1 MGPETAHSSTNK
13 QADYAGPHS
22 CYTESDSS
30 FQLQLE
36 WKPWRYFLHAF
47 NSHRSFCPPQSLI
60 RINPKKSHIS
70 QKLIPPKPLFLPI
83 EKKPIKEM
91 ENNRRVMCPENE
103 ELANYLL
110 QKRQELAD
118 KPKGIKENTDM
129 TLSKAY
135 NNICNAQH
143 PIKTLKD
150 LNDIKGVGKWILVL
164 MRGYFDSGSGSSEP
178 EDITRNGKT
187 ANGNKRYLPQKNSV
201 AYALLITLYRE
212 TADGSEFMHKQ
223 DLIDAAEASGLS
235 RVPIAPEKGKG
246 KPSQFGSSPKEW
258 YSGWSCM
265 SMLIKKGFVV
275 KSSCPA
281 KYMLT
286 PEGKE
291 AARECLMK
299 SKMEDPLENLVNVER
314 LSQPNTQNS
323 SVPDVSHTDLG
334 RGETNAKKT
343 FRQKKSIDV
352 PPDSLERCTR
362 MGYSKEQVL
371 CAFAEISETSR
382 NKEISSLWPAVL
394 CRLRE
399 DQVYGQEARDGMQSS
414 RMKLSNDCGDM
425 PNFTLRA
432 CSSSRPSPDCLEAN
446 MNVLSIPPLSFGER
460 FEDVYEVILILDD
473 REQFTSQ
480 GARSKKML
488 EKICSEFKIKINVR
502 RLPIGD
508 GIWIARHKHLS
519 SEYVLDFIV
528 ERKNVD
534 DLRSSIRD
542 NRYRDQKLRLLRS
555 GLKKLIYLVEGDP
568 NSSEATE
575 SIKTACFTTE
585 ILEGFDVQRTSGLH
599 DTLRKYSYLT
609 RAITQYYK
617 LHLPEDQSRCNGVC
631 PPFNEFIQRCQDLDK
646 MTVSDVFSTQ
656 LMQVPQVTEEVAI
669 AVVDLYPTLVSLVH
683 AYSVLEG
690 DVCVQ
695 EEMLRKQSN
704 NVVSSVASKNIFRFV
719 WAD

>member
-1 MGPETAHSSTNK
+1 
-13 QADYAGPHS
+13 
-22 CYTESDSS
+22 
-30 FQLQLE
+30 
-36 WKPWRYFLHAF
+36 
-47 NSHRSFCPPQSLI
+47 
-60 RINPKKSHIS
+60 
-70 QKLIPPKPLFLPI
+70 
-83 EKKPIKEM
+83 M
-91 ENNRRVMCPENE
+91 ERNRRVLCPENE

-118 KPKGIKENTDM
+118 KPKGIKENTDL

-150 LNDIKGVGKWILVL
+150 LNDIKGVGKWIIVL

-178 EDITRNGKT
+178 EEITRKGKKT
-187 ANGNKRYLPQKNSV
+187 KGNRRYLPQKNSV

-212 TADGSEFMHKQ
+212 TADGNEFMHKQ

-235 RVPIAPEKGKG
+235 RAPIAPEKGKG
-246 KPSQFGSSPKEW
+246 KPSQFGSSPRDW

-265 SMLIKKGFVV
+265 SILIKKGLVV

-299 SKMEDPLENLVNVER
+299 SKMEDPLENLVDVER
-314 LSQPNTQNS
+314 LSQPDTQDAF
-323 SVPDVSHTDLG
+323 VQDLCHSDSDIEEINE
-334 RGETNAKKT
+334 RAAFKRKT
-343 FRQKKSIDV
+343 SIDI
-352 PPDSLERCTR
+352 PLDCLERCTR

-371 CAFAEISETSR
+371 SAFAEVSETSK

-399 DQVYGQEARDGMQSS
+399 DQVYGQEAHNGVQSSWMQSS
-414 RMKLSNDCGDM
+414 KNGGDM
-425 PNFTLRA
+425 PNLCTMRA
-432 CSSSRPSPDCLEAN
+432 CSSSRPSSDSLKAD
-446 MNVLSIPPLSFGER
+446 MNVLSVPPLSFGEK
-460 FEDVYEVILILDD
+460 FEDTYEVILILDD

-488 EKICSEFKIKINVR
+488 EKICSEFKIKIDVR

-528 ERKNVD
+528 ERKKVA

-542 NRYRDQKLRLLRS
+542 NRYKDQKLRLLRS
-555 GLKKLIYLVEGDP
+555 GLKKLIFLVEGDP
-568 NSSEATE
+568 NTSEAAE

-585 ILEGFDVQRTSGLH
+585 ILEGFDVQRTSGLL
-599 DTLRKYSYLT
+599 DTLRKYAYLT
-609 RAITQYYK
+609 RAIAQYYK
-617 LHLPEDQSRCNGVC
+617 LHLPEDHSKLSGVC
-631 PPFNEFIQRCQDLDK
+631 PPFNEFIKRCQELDK
-646 MTVSDVFSTQ
+646 MTVSDVFSIQ

-669 AVVDLYPTLVSLVH
+669 AVVDLYPTLVSLAN
-683 AYSVLEG
+683 AYSLLEG
-690 DVCVQ
+690 DVCAQ

-704 NVVSSVASKNIFRFV
+704 NKVSSVASKNIFRFI
-719 WAD
+719 WC

>member
-1 MGPETAHSSTNK
+1 
-13 QADYAGPHS
+13 
-22 CYTESDSS
+22 
-30 FQLQLE
+30 
-36 WKPWRYFLHAF
+36 
-47 NSHRSFCPPQSLI
+47 
-60 RINPKKSHIS
+60 
-70 QKLIPPKPLFLPI
+70 
-83 EKKPIKEM
+83 M
-91 ENNRRVMCPENE
+91 ERNRRVLCPENE

-118 KPKGIKENTDM
+118 KPKGIKENTDL

-150 LNDIKGVGKWILVL
+150 LNDIKGVGKWIIVL

-178 EDITRNGKT
+178 EEITRKGTCKKT
-187 ANGNKRYLPQKNSV
+187 KGNRRYLPQKNSV

-212 TADGSEFMHKQ
+212 TADGNEFMHKQ

-235 RVPIAPEKGKG
+235 RAPIAPEKGKG
-246 KPSQFGSSPKEW
+246 KPSQFGSSPRDW

-265 SMLIKKGFVV
+265 SILIKKGLVV

-299 SKMEDPLENLVNVER
+299 SKMEDPLENLVDVER
-314 LSQPNTQNS
+314 LSQPDTQDAF
-323 SVPDVSHTDLG
+323 VQDLCHSDSDIEEINE
-334 RGETNAKKT
+334 RAAFKRKT
-343 FRQKKSIDV
+343 SIDI
-352 PPDSLERCTR
+352 PLDCLERCTR

-371 CAFAEISETSR
+371 SAFAEVSETSK

-399 DQVYGQEARDGMQSS
+399 DQVYGQEAHNGVQSSWMQSS
-414 RMKLSNDCGDM
+414 KNGGDM
-425 PNFTLRA
+425 PNLCTMRA
-432 CSSSRPSPDCLEAN
+432 CSSSRPSSDSLKAD
-446 MNVLSIPPLSFGER
+446 MNVLSVPPLSFGEK
-460 FEDVYEVILILDD
+460 FEDTYEVILILDD

-488 EKICSEFKIKINVR
+488 EKICSEFKIKIDVR

-528 ERKNVD
+528 ERKKVA

-542 NRYRDQKLRLLRS
+542 NRYKDQKLRLLRS
-555 GLKKLIYLVEGDP
+555 GLKKLIFLVEGDP
-568 NSSEATE
+568 NTSEAAE

-585 ILEGFDVQRTSGLH
+585 ILEGFDVQRTSGLL
-599 DTLRKYSYLT
+599 DTLRKYAYLT
-609 RAITQYYK
+609 RAIAQYYK
-617 LHLPEDQSRCNGVC
+617 LHLPEDHSKLSGVC
-631 PPFNEFIQRCQDLDK
+631 PPFNEFIKRCQELDK
-646 MTVSDVFSTQ
+646 MTVSDVFSIQ

-669 AVVDLYPTLVSLVH
+669 AVVDLYPTLVSLAN
-683 AYSVLEG
+683 AYSLLEG
-690 DVCVQ
+690 DVCAQ

-704 NVVSSVASKNIFRFV
+704 NKVSSVASKNIFRFI
-719 WAD
+719 WC

>member
-1 MGPETAHSSTNK
+1 M
-13 QADYAGPHS
+13 
-22 CYTESDSS
+22 
-30 FQLQLE
+30 
-36 WKPWRYFLHAF
+36 
-47 NSHRSFCPPQSLI
+47 
-60 RINPKKSHIS
+60 
-70 QKLIPPKPLFLPI
+70 
-83 EKKPIKEM
+83 EK
-91 ENNRRVMCPENE
+91 NRRVLCPENE

-118 KPKGIKENTDM
+118 KPKGIKENTDV

-164 MRGYFDSGSGSSEP
+164 MRGYFDSGSGSSES
-178 EDITRNGKT
+178 EEITRKGKNT
-187 ANGNKRYLPQKNSV
+187 KGNRRYLPQKNSV

-212 TADGSEFMHKQ
+212 TADGNEFMHKQ

-235 RVPIAPEKGKG
+235 RAPIVPEKGKG
-246 KPSQFGSSPKEW
+246 KSSQFGSSSRDW

-265 SMLIKKGFVV
+265 SMLIKKGLVV

-299 SKMEDPLENLVNVER
+299 SKMEDPLENLVDVER
-314 LSQPNTQNS
+314 LSQPDTQDAF
-323 SVPDVSHTDLG
+323 VQDLCHSDSDIEEINE
-334 RGETNAKKT
+334 RAAFKRKT
-343 FRQKKSIDV
+343 SIDV
-352 PPDSLERCTR
+352 PLDCLERCTR
-362 MGYSKEQVL
+362 MGYLKEQVL
-371 CAFAEISETSR
+371 SAFAEVSETSK

-399 DQVYGQEARDGMQSS
+399 DQVYGQEAHNGVQSIWMQSS
-414 RMKLSNDCGDM
+414 KNGGDM
-425 PNFTLRA
+425 PNLCTMRA
-432 CSSSRPSPDCLEAN
+432 CSSSRPSSDGLTAD
-446 MNVLSIPPLSFGER
+446 MNVLSVPPLSFGEK
-460 FEDVYEVILILDD
+460 FEDTYEVILILDD

-488 EKICSEFKIKINVR
+488 EKICSEFKIKIDVR

-508 GIWIARHKHLS
+508 GIWIARHKHIS

-528 ERKNVD
+528 ERKKVA

-542 NRYRDQKLRLLRS
+542 NRYKDQKLRLLRS
-555 GLKKLIYLVEGDP
+555 GLKKLIFLVEGDP
-568 NSSEATE
+568 NTSEAAE

-599 DTLRKYSYLT
+599 DTLRKYAYLT
-609 RAITQYYK
+609 RAIAQYYK
-617 LHLPEDQSRCNGVC
+617 LHLPEDHSKLSGVC
-631 PPFNEFIQRCQDLDK
+631 PPFNEFIKRCQELDK
-646 MTVSDVFSTQ
+646 MTVSDVFSIQ

-669 AVVDLYPTLVSLVH
+669 AVVDLYPTLVSLAN
-683 AYSVLEG
+683 AYSLLEG
-690 DVCVQ
+690 DVFAQ

-704 NVVSSVASKNIFRFV
+704 NKVSSVASKNIFRFI
-719 WAD
+719 WG

>member
-1 MGPETAHSSTNK
+1 
-13 QADYAGPHS
+13 
-22 CYTESDSS
+22 
-30 FQLQLE
+30 
-36 WKPWRYFLHAF
+36 
-47 NSHRSFCPPQSLI
+47 
-60 RINPKKSHIS
+60 
-70 QKLIPPKPLFLPI
+70 
-83 EKKPIKEM
+83 M
-91 ENNRRVMCPENE
+91 ERNRRVLCPENE
-103 ELANYLL
+103 ELVNYLL

-118 KPKGIKENTDM
+118 KPKGIKENTDL

-150 LNDIKGVGKWILVL
+150 LNDIKGVGKWIIVL

-178 EDITRNGKT
+178 EEITRKGKK
-187 ANGNKRYLPQKNSV
+187 NKGNRRYLPQKNSV

-212 TADGSEFMHKQ
+212 TADGNEFMHKQ

-235 RVPIAPEKGKG
+235 RAPIAPEKGKG
-246 KPSQFGSSPKEW
+246 KPSQFGSSPRDW

-265 SMLIKKGFVV
+265 SILIKKGLVV

-299 SKMEDPLENLVNVER
+299 SKMEDPLENLVDVER
-314 LSQPNTQNS
+314 LSQPDTQDAF
-323 SVPDVSHTDLG
+323 VQDLCHSDSDIEEINE
-334 RGETNAKKT
+334 RAAFKRKT
-343 FRQKKSIDV
+343 SIDI
-352 PPDSLERCTR
+352 PLDCLERCTR

-371 CAFAEISETSR
+371 SAFAEVSETSK

-399 DQVYGQEARDGMQSS
+399 DQVYGQEAHNGVQSSWMQSS
-414 RMKLSNDCGDM
+414 KNGGDM
-425 PNFTLRA
+425 PNLCTMRA
-432 CSSSRPSPDCLEAN
+432 CSSSRPSSDSLKAD
-446 MNVLSIPPLSFGER
+446 MNVLSVPPLSFGEK
-460 FEDVYEVILILDD
+460 FEDTYEVILILDD

-488 EKICSEFKIKINVR
+488 EKICSEFKIKIDVR

-528 ERKNVD
+528 ERKKVA

-542 NRYRDQKLRLLRS
+542 NRYKDQKLRLLRS
-555 GLKKLIYLVEGDP
+555 GLKKLIFLVEGDP
-568 NSSEATE
+568 NTSEAAE

-585 ILEGFDVQRTSGLH
+585 ILEGFDVQRTSGLL
-599 DTLRKYSYLT
+599 DTLRKYAYLT
-609 RAITQYYK
+609 RAIAQYYK
-617 LHLPEDQSRCNGVC
+617 LHLPEDHSKLSGVC
-631 PPFNEFIQRCQDLDK
+631 PPFNEFIKRCQELDK
-646 MTVSDVFSTQ
+646 MTVSDVFSIQ

-669 AVVDLYPTLVSLVH
+669 AVVDLYPTLVSLAN
-683 AYSVLEG
+683 AYSLLEG
-690 DVCVQ
+690 DVCAQ

-704 NVVSSVASKNIFRFV
+704 NKVSSVASKNIFRFI
-719 WAD
+719 WC

>member
-1 MGPETAHSSTNK
+1 M
-13 QADYAGPHS
+13 
-22 CYTESDSS
+22 
-30 FQLQLE
+30 
-36 WKPWRYFLHAF
+36 
-47 NSHRSFCPPQSLI
+47 
-60 RINPKKSHIS
+60 
-70 QKLIPPKPLFLPI
+70 
-83 EKKPIKEM
+83 EK
-91 ENNRRVMCPENE
+91 NRRVMCPENE

-135 NNICNAQH
+135 TNICNAQH

-150 LNDIKGVGKWILVL
+150 LSGIKGVGKWILVL
-164 MRGYFDSGSGSSEP
+164 MRGYFDSGSESSEP
-178 EDITRNGKT
+178 EDITRKGKQ
-187 ANGNKRYLPQKNSV
+187 NKGNRRYLPQKNSV

-212 TADGSEFMHKQ
+212 TADGNEFMHKQ

-235 RVPIAPEKGKG
+235 RAPIVPEKGKG
-246 KPSQFGSSPKEW
+246 KPSQFGSSPRDW
-258 YSGWSCM
+258 YTGWSCM
-265 SMLIKKGFVV
+265 SKLIQKGFVV

-299 SKMEDPLENLVNVER
+299 SKMEDPLENMVDVER
-314 LSQPNTQNS
+314 LSQPDTQNA
-323 SVPDVSHTDLG
+323 SVQELCDSDFGTE
-334 RGETNAKKT
+334 ETTEKAD
-343 FRQKKSIDV
+343 FQQKKSIDV
-352 PPDSLERCTR
+352 PLDCLERCTR
-362 MGYSKEQVL
+362 MGYLKEQVL
-371 CAFAEISETSR
+371 SAFAEVSETSK
-382 NKEISSLWPAVL
+382 NKDISSLLPAVL

-399 DQVYGQEARDGMQSS
+399 DQVYGKEVRDGAQST
-414 RMKLSNDCGDM
+414 RIQLSKDGGDK
-425 PNFTLRA
+425 PNLCTLRA
-432 CSSSRPSPDCLEAN
+432 CSSSRPSSNDLNGE

-488 EKICSEFKIKINVR
+488 ENICSEFKIKINVR

-528 ERKNVD
+528 ERKNVN

-568 NSSEATE
+568 NSSEAAE

-599 DTLRKYSYLT
+599 DTLRKYAYLT

-617 LHLPEDQSRCNGVC
+617 QHLPEDDSRLAGVC
-631 PPFNEFIQRCQDLDK
+631 PPFNEFIKRCQELDK
-646 MTVSDVFSTQ
+646 VAVSDVFSIQ
-656 LMQVPQVTEEVAI
+656 LMQVTEEVAV
-669 AVVDLYPTLVSLVH
+669 AVVDLYPTLVSLAH
-683 AYSVLEG
+683 AYSLLEG
-690 DVCVQ
+690 DVCSQ

-704 NVVSSVASKNIFRFV
+704 NAVSAVASKNIFRFV
-719 WAD
+719 WG

>member
-1 MGPETAHSSTNK
+1 M
-13 QADYAGPHS
+13 
-22 CYTESDSS
+22 
-30 FQLQLE
+30 
-36 WKPWRYFLHAF
+36 
-47 NSHRSFCPPQSLI
+47 
-60 RINPKKSHIS
+60 
-70 QKLIPPKPLFLPI
+70 
-83 EKKPIKEM
+83 EK
-91 ENNRRVMCPENE
+91 NRRVLCPENE

-110 QKRQELAD
+110 QKRQALAD
-118 KPKGIKENTDM
+118 KPKGIKENTDV

-164 MRGYFDSGSGSSEP
+164 MRGYFDSGSGSSES
-178 EDITRNGKT
+178 EEITRK
-187 ANGNKRYLPQKNSV
+187 GNNTKGNRRYLPQKNSV

-212 TADGSEFMHKQ
+212 TADGNEFMHKQ

-235 RVPIAPEKGKG
+235 RAPIVPEKGKG
-246 KPSQFGSSPKEW
+246 KPSQFGSSSRDW

-265 SMLIKKGFVV
+265 SMLIKKGLVV

-299 SKMEDPLENLVNVER
+299 SKMEDPLENLVDVER
-314 LSQPNTQNS
+314 LSQPDTQDAF
-323 SVPDVSHTDLG
+323 VQDLCHSDSDIEEINE
-334 RGETNAKKT
+334 RAAFKRKT
-343 FRQKKSIDV
+343 SIDV
-352 PPDSLERCTR
+352 PLDCLDRCTR

-371 CAFAEISETSR
+371 SVFAEVSETSK

-399 DQVYGQEARDGMQSS
+399 DQVYGQEAHNGVQSTWMQSS
-414 RMKLSNDCGDM
+414 KNGGDM
-425 PNFTLRA
+425 PNLCTMR
-432 CSSSRPSPDCLEAN
+432 RPSSDALTAD
-446 MNVLSIPPLSFGER
+446 MNVLSVPPLSFGEK
-460 FEDVYEVILILDD
+460 FEDTYEVILILDD

-488 EKICSEFKIKINVR
+488 EKICSEFKIKIDVR

-528 ERKNVD
+528 ERKKVA

-542 NRYRDQKLRLLRS
+542 NRYKDQKLRLLRS
-555 GLKKLIYLVEGDP
+555 GLKKLIFLVEGDP
-568 NSSEATE
+568 NTSEAAE

-585 ILEGFDVQRTSGLH
+585 ILEGFDVQRTSSLH
-599 DTLRKYSYLT
+599 DTLRKYACLT
-609 RAITQYYK
+609 RAIAQYYK
-617 LHLPEDQSRCNGVC
+617 LHLPEGHSKLSGVC
-631 PPFNEFIQRCQDLDK
+631 PPFNEFIKRCQELDK
-646 MTVSDVFSTQ
+646 MTVSDVFSIQ

-669 AVVDLYPTLVSLVH
+669 AVVDLYPTLVSLAN
-683 AYSVLEG
+683 AYSLLEG
-690 DVCVQ
+690 DVCAQ

-704 NVVSSVASKNIFRFV
+704 NKVSSVASKNIFRFI
-719 WAD
+719 WG

>member
-1 MGPETAHSSTNK
+1 
-13 QADYAGPHS
+13 
-22 CYTESDSS
+22 
-30 FQLQLE
+30 
-36 WKPWRYFLHAF
+36 
-47 NSHRSFCPPQSLI
+47 
-60 RINPKKSHIS
+60 
-70 QKLIPPKPLFLPI
+70 
-83 EKKPIKEM
+83 M
-91 ENNRRVMCPENE
+91 ERNRRVLCPENE
-103 ELANYLL
+103 ELVNYLL

-118 KPKGIKENTDM
+118 KPKGIKENTDL

-150 LNDIKGVGKWILVL
+150 LNDIKGVGKWIIVL

-178 EDITRNGKT
+178 EEITRKGKK
-187 ANGNKRYLPQKNSV
+187 NKGNRRYLPQKNSV

-212 TADGSEFMHKQ
+212 TADGNEFMHKQ

-235 RVPIAPEKGKG
+235 RAPIAPEKGKG
-246 KPSQFGSSPKEW
+246 KPSQFGSSPRDW

-265 SMLIKKGFVV
+265 SILIKKGLVV

-299 SKMEDPLENLVNVER
+299 SKMEDPLENLVDVER
-314 LSQPNTQNS
+314 LSQPDTQDAF
-323 SVPDVSHTDLG
+323 VQDLCHSDSDIEEINE
-334 RGETNAKKT
+334 RAAFKRKT
-343 FRQKKSIDV
+343 SIDI
-352 PPDSLERCTR
+352 PLDCLERCTR

-371 CAFAEISETSR
+371 SAFAEVSETSK

-399 DQVYGQEARDGMQSS
+399 DQVYGQEAHNGVQSSWMQSS
-414 RMKLSNDCGDM
+414 KNGGDM
-425 PNFTLRA
+425 PNLCTMRA
-432 CSSSRPSPDCLEAN
+432 CSSSRPSSDSLKAD
-446 MNVLSIPPLSFGER
+446 MNVLSVPPLSFGEK
-460 FEDVYEVILILDD
+460 FEDTYEVILILDD

-488 EKICSEFKIKINVR
+488 EKICSEFKIKIDVR

-528 ERKNVD
+528 ERKKVA

-542 NRYRDQKLRLLRS
+542 NRYKDQKLRLLRS
-555 GLKKLIYLVEGDP
+555 GLKKLIFLVEGDP
-568 NSSEATE
+568 NTSEAAE

-585 ILEGFDVQRTSGLH
+585 ILEGFDVQRTSGLL
-599 DTLRKYSYLT
+599 DTLRK
-609 RAITQYYK
+609 
-617 LHLPEDQSRCNGVC
+617 
-631 PPFNEFIQRCQDLDK
+631 CQELDK
-646 MTVSDVFSTQ
+646 MTVSDVFSIQ

-669 AVVDLYPTLVSLVH
+669 AVVDLYPTLVSLAN
-683 AYSVLEG
+683 AYSLLEG
-690 DVCVQ
+690 DVCAQ

-704 NVVSSVASKNIFRFV
+704 NKVSSVASKNIFRFI
-719 WAD
+719 WC

>member
-1 MGPETAHSSTNK
+1 
-13 QADYAGPHS
+13 
-22 CYTESDSS
+22 
-30 FQLQLE
+30 
-36 WKPWRYFLHAF
+36 
-47 NSHRSFCPPQSLI
+47 
-60 RINPKKSHIS
+60 
-70 QKLIPPKPLFLPI
+70 
-83 EKKPIKEM
+83 M
-91 ENNRRVMCPENE
+91 ERNRRVLCPENE
-103 ELANYLL
+103 ELVNYLL

-118 KPKGIKENTDM
+118 KPKGIKENTDL

-150 LNDIKGVGKWILVL
+150 LNDIKGVGKWIIVL

-178 EDITRNGKT
+178 EEITRKGKK
-187 ANGNKRYLPQKNSV
+187 NKGNRRYLPQKNSV

-212 TADGSEFMHKQ
+212 TADGNEFMHKQ

-235 RVPIAPEKGKG
+235 RAPIAPEKGKG
-246 KPSQFGSSPKEW
+246 KPSQFGSSPRDW

-265 SMLIKKGFVV
+265 SILIKKGLVV

-299 SKMEDPLENLVNVER
+299 SKMEDPLENLVDVER
-314 LSQPNTQNS
+314 LSQPDTQDAF
-323 SVPDVSHTDLG
+323 VQDLCHSDSDIEEINE
-334 RGETNAKKT
+334 RAAFKRKT
-343 FRQKKSIDV
+343 SIDI
-352 PPDSLERCTR
+352 PLDCLERCTR

-371 CAFAEISETSR
+371 SAFAEVSETSK

-399 DQVYGQEARDGMQSS
+399 DQVYGQEAHNGVQSSWMQSS
-414 RMKLSNDCGDM
+414 KNGGDM
-425 PNFTLRA
+425 PNLCTMRA
-432 CSSSRPSPDCLEAN
+432 CSSSRPSSDSLKAD
-446 MNVLSIPPLSFGER
+446 MNVLSVPPLSFGEK
-460 FEDVYEVILILDD
+460 FEDTYEVILILDD

-488 EKICSEFKIKINVR
+488 EKICSEFKIKIDVR

-528 ERKNVD
+528 ERKKVA

-542 NRYRDQKLRLLRS
+542 NRYKDQKLRLLRS
-555 GLKKLIYLVEGDP
+555 GLKKLIFLVEGDP
-568 NSSEATE
+568 NTSEAAE

-585 ILEGFDVQRTSGLH
+585 ILEGFDVQRTSGLL
-599 DTLRKYSYLT
+599 DTLRKYAYLT
-609 RAITQYYK
+609 RAIAQYYK
-617 LHLPEDQSRCNGVC
+617 LHLPEDHSKLSGVC
-631 PPFNEFIQRCQDLDK
+631 PPFNEFIKRCQELDK
-646 MTVSDVFSTQ
+646 MTVSDVFSIQ
-656 LMQVPQVTEEVAI
+656 LMQVY
-669 AVVDLYPTLVSLVH
+669 LFFH
-683 AYSVLEG
+683 
-690 DVCVQ
+690 
-695 EEMLRKQSN
+695 
-704 NVVSSVASKNIFRFV
+704 
-719 WAD
+719 

>member
-1 MGPETAHSSTNK
+1 
-13 QADYAGPHS
+13 
-22 CYTESDSS
+22 
-30 FQLQLE
+30 
-36 WKPWRYFLHAF
+36 
-47 NSHRSFCPPQSLI
+47 
-60 RINPKKSHIS
+60 
-70 QKLIPPKPLFLPI
+70 
-83 EKKPIKEM
+83 M
-91 ENNRRVMCPENE
+91 ERNRRVLCPENE
-103 ELANYLL
+103 ELVNYLL

-118 KPKGIKENTDM
+118 KPKGIKENTDL

-150 LNDIKGVGKWILVL
+150 LNDIKGVGKWIIVL

-178 EDITRNGKT
+178 EEITRKGKK
-187 ANGNKRYLPQKNSV
+187 NKGNRRYLPQKNSV

-212 TADGSEFMHKQ
+212 TADGNEFMHKQ

-235 RVPIAPEKGKG
+235 RAPIAPEKGKG
-246 KPSQFGSSPKEW
+246 KPSQFGSSPRDW

-265 SMLIKKGFVV
+265 SILIKKGLVV

-299 SKMEDPLENLVNVER
+299 SKMEDPLENLVDVER
-314 LSQPNTQNS
+314 LSQPDTQDAF
-323 SVPDVSHTDLG
+323 VQDLCHSDSDIEEINE
-334 RGETNAKKT
+334 RAAFKRKT
-343 FRQKKSIDV
+343 SIDI
-352 PPDSLERCTR
+352 PLDCLERCTR

-371 CAFAEISETSR
+371 SAFAEVSETSK

-399 DQVYGQEARDGMQSS
+399 DQVYGQEAHNGVQSSWMQSS
-414 RMKLSNDCGDM
+414 KNGGDM
-425 PNFTLRA
+425 PNLCTMRA
-432 CSSSRPSPDCLEAN
+432 CSSSRPSSDSLKAD
-446 MNVLSIPPLSFGER
+446 MNVLSVPPLSFGEK
-460 FEDVYEVILILDD
+460 FEDTYEVILILDD

-488 EKICSEFKIKINVR
+488 EKICSEFKIKIDVR

-528 ERKNVD
+528 ERKKVA

-542 NRYRDQKLRLLRS
+542 NRYKDQKLRLLRS
-555 GLKKLIYLVEGDP
+555 GLKKLIFLVEGDP
-568 NSSEATE
+568 NTSEAAE

-585 ILEGFDVQRTSGLH
+585 ILEGFDVQRTSGLL
-599 DTLRKYSYLT
+599 DTLRKYICS
-609 RAITQYYK
+609 
-617 LHLPEDQSRCNGVC
+617 
-631 PPFNEFIQRCQDLDK
+631 FIDERSL
-646 MTVSDVFSTQ
+646 FSNN
-656 LMQVPQVTEEVAI
+656 VPQVTEEVAI
-669 AVVDLYPTLVSLVH
+669 AVVDLYPTLVSLAN
-683 AYSVLEG
+683 AYSLLEG
-690 DVCVQ
+690 DVCAQ

-704 NVVSSVASKNIFRFV
+704 NKVSSVASKNIFRFI
-719 WAD
+719 WC

>member
-1 MGPETAHSSTNK
+1 
-13 QADYAGPHS
+13 
-22 CYTESDSS
+22 
-30 FQLQLE
+30 
-36 WKPWRYFLHAF
+36 
-47 NSHRSFCPPQSLI
+47 
-60 RINPKKSHIS
+60 
-70 QKLIPPKPLFLPI
+70 
-83 EKKPIKEM
+83 M
-91 ENNRRVMCPENE
+91 ERNRRVLCPENE

-118 KPKGIKENTDM
+118 KPKGIKENTDL

-150 LNDIKGVGKWILVL
+150 LNDIKGVGKWIIVL

-178 EDITRNGKT
+178 EEITRKGTCKKT
-187 ANGNKRYLPQKNSV
+187 KGNRRYLPQKNSV

-212 TADGSEFMHKQ
+212 TADGNEFMHKQ

-235 RVPIAPEKGKG
+235 RAPIAPEKGKG
-246 KPSQFGSSPKEW
+246 KPSQFGSSPRDW

-265 SMLIKKGFVV
+265 SILIKKGLVV

-299 SKMEDPLENLVNVER
+299 SKMEDPLENLVDVER
-314 LSQPNTQNS
+314 LSQPDTQDAF
-323 SVPDVSHTDLG
+323 VQDLCHSDSDIEEINE
-334 RGETNAKKT
+334 RAAFKRKT
-343 FRQKKSIDV
+343 SIDI
-352 PPDSLERCTR
+352 PLDCLERCTR

-371 CAFAEISETSR
+371 SAFAEVSETSK

-399 DQVYGQEARDGMQSS
+399 DQVYGQEAHNGVQSSWMQSS
-414 RMKLSNDCGDM
+414 KNGGDM
-425 PNFTLRA
+425 PNLCTMRA
-432 CSSSRPSPDCLEAN
+432 CSSSRPSSDSLKAD
-446 MNVLSIPPLSFGER
+446 MNVLSVPPLSFGEK
-460 FEDVYEVILILDD
+460 FEDTYEVILILDD

-488 EKICSEFKIKINVR
+488 EKICSEFKIKIDVR

-528 ERKNVD
+528 ERKKVA

-542 NRYRDQKLRLLRS
+542 NRYKDQKLRLLRS
-555 GLKKLIYLVEGDP
+555 GLKKLIFLVEGDP
-568 NSSEATE
+568 NTSEAAE

-585 ILEGFDVQRTSGLH
+585 ILEGFDVQRTSGLL
-599 DTLRKYSYLT
+599 DTLRK
-609 RAITQYYK
+609 
-617 LHLPEDQSRCNGVC
+617 
-631 PPFNEFIQRCQDLDK
+631 CQELDK
-646 MTVSDVFSTQ
+646 MTVSDVFSIQ

-669 AVVDLYPTLVSLVH
+669 AVVDLYPTLVSLAN
-683 AYSVLEG
+683 AYSLLEG
-690 DVCVQ
+690 DVCAQ

-704 NVVSSVASKNIFRFV
+704 NKVSSVASKNIFRFI
-719 WAD
+719 WC

>member
-1 MGPETAHSSTNK
+1 M
-13 QADYAGPHS
+13 
-22 CYTESDSS
+22 
-30 FQLQLE
+30 
-36 WKPWRYFLHAF
+36 
-47 NSHRSFCPPQSLI
+47 
-60 RINPKKSHIS
+60 
-70 QKLIPPKPLFLPI
+70 
-83 EKKPIKEM
+83 EK
-91 ENNRRVMCPENE
+91 NRRVLCPENE

-118 KPKGIKENTDM
+118 KPKGIKENTDV

-164 MRGYFDSGSGSSEP
+164 MRGYFDSGSGSSES
-178 EDITRNGKT
+178 EEITRKGKNT
-187 ANGNKRYLPQKNSV
+187 KGNRRYLPQKNSV

-212 TADGSEFMHKQ
+212 TADGNEFMHKQ

-235 RVPIAPEKGKG
+235 RAPIVPEKGKG
-246 KPSQFGSSPKEW
+246 KSSQFGSSSRDW

-265 SMLIKKGFVV
+265 SMLIKKGLVV

-299 SKMEDPLENLVNVER
+299 SKMEDPLENLVDVER
-314 LSQPNTQNS
+314 LSQPDTQDAF
-323 SVPDVSHTDLG
+323 VQDLCHSDSDIEEINE
-334 RGETNAKKT
+334 RAAFKRKT
-343 FRQKKSIDV
+343 SIDV
-352 PPDSLERCTR
+352 PLDCLERCTR
-362 MGYSKEQVL
+362 MGYLKEQVL
-371 CAFAEISETSR
+371 SAFAEVSETSK

-399 DQVYGQEARDGMQSS
+399 DQVYGQEAHNGVQSIWMQSS
-414 RMKLSNDCGDM
+414 KNGGDM
-425 PNFTLRA
+425 PNLCTMRA
-432 CSSSRPSPDCLEAN
+432 CSSSRPSSDGLTAD
-446 MNVLSIPPLSFGER
+446 MNVLSVPPLSFGEK
-460 FEDVYEVILILDD
+460 FEDTYEVILILDD

-488 EKICSEFKIKINVR
+488 EKICSEFKIKIDVR

-508 GIWIARHKHLS
+508 GIWIARHKHIS

-528 ERKNVD
+528 ERKKVA

-542 NRYRDQKLRLLRS
+542 NRYKDQKLRLLRS
-555 GLKKLIYLVEGDP
+555 GLKKLIFLVEGDP
-568 NSSEATE
+568 NTSEAAE

-599 DTLRKYSYLT
+599 DTLRKYAYLT
-609 RAITQYYK
+609 RAIAQYYK
-617 LHLPEDQSRCNGVC
+617 LHLPEDHSKLSGVC
-631 PPFNEFIQRCQDLDK
+631 PPFNEFIKRCQELDK
-646 MTVSDVFSTQ
+646 MTVSDVFSIQ

-669 AVVDLYPTLVSLVH
+669 AVVDLYPTLVSLAN
-683 AYSVLEG
+683 AYSLLG
-690 DVCVQ
+690 DVFAQ

-704 NVVSSVASKNIFRFV
+704 NKVSSVASKNIFRFI
-719 WAD
+719 WG

>member
-1 MGPETAHSSTNK
+1 
-13 QADYAGPHS
+13 
-22 CYTESDSS
+22 
-30 FQLQLE
+30 
-36 WKPWRYFLHAF
+36 
-47 NSHRSFCPPQSLI
+47 
-60 RINPKKSHIS
+60 
-70 QKLIPPKPLFLPI
+70 
-83 EKKPIKEM
+83 M
-91 ENNRRVMCPENE
+91 ERNRRVLCPENE
-103 ELANYLL
+103 ELVNYLL

-118 KPKGIKENTDM
+118 KPKGIKENTDL

-150 LNDIKGVGKWILVL
+150 LNDIKGVGKWIIVL

-178 EDITRNGKT
+178 EEITRKGKK
-187 ANGNKRYLPQKNSV
+187 NKGNRRYLPQKNSV

-212 TADGSEFMHKQ
+212 TADGNEFMHKQ

-235 RVPIAPEKGKG
+235 RAPIAPEKGKG
-246 KPSQFGSSPKEW
+246 KPSQFGSSPRDW

-265 SMLIKKGFVV
+265 SILIKKGLVV

-299 SKMEDPLENLVNVER
+299 SKMEDPLENLVDVER
-314 LSQPNTQNS
+314 LSQPDTQDAF
-323 SVPDVSHTDLG
+323 VQDLCHSDSDIEEINE
-334 RGETNAKKT
+334 RAAFKRKT
-343 FRQKKSIDV
+343 SIDV
-352 PPDSLERCTR
+352 PLDCLDRCTR

-371 CAFAEISETSR
+371 SAFAEVSETSK

-399 DQVYGQEARDGMQSS
+399 DQVYGQEAHNGVQSSWMQSS
-414 RMKLSNDCGDM
+414 KNGGDM
-425 PNFTLRA
+425 PNLCTMRA
-432 CSSSRPSPDCLEAN
+432 CSSSRPSSDSLKAD
-446 MNVLSIPPLSFGER
+446 MNVLSVPPLSFGEK
-460 FEDVYEVILILDD
+460 FEDTYEVILILDD

-488 EKICSEFKIKINVR
+488 EKICSEFKIKIDVR

-528 ERKNVD
+528 ERKKVA

-542 NRYRDQKLRLLRS
+542 NRYKDQKLRLLRS
-555 GLKKLIYLVEGDP
+555 GLKKLIFLVEGDP
-568 NSSEATE
+568 NTSEAAE

-585 ILEGFDVQRTSGLH
+585 ILEGFDVQRTSGLL
-599 DTLRKYSYLT
+599 DTLRKYAYLT
-609 RAITQYYK
+609 RAIAQYYK
-617 LHLPEDQSRCNGVC
+617 LHLPEGHSKLSGVC
-631 PPFNEFIQRCQDLDK
+631 PPFNEFIKRCQELDK
-646 MTVSDVFSTQ
+646 MTVSDVFSIQ

-669 AVVDLYPTLVSLVH
+669 AVVDLYPTLVSLAN
-683 AYSVLEG
+683 AYSLLEG
-690 DVCVQ
+690 DVCAQ

-704 NVVSSVASKNIFRFV
+704 NKVSSVASKNIFRFI
-719 WAD
+719 WC

>member
-1 MGPETAHSSTNK
+1 ME
-13 QADYAGPHS
+13 
-22 CYTESDSS
+22 
-30 FQLQLE
+30 
-36 WKPWRYFLHAF
+36 
-47 NSHRSFCPPQSLI
+47 
-60 RINPKKSHIS
+60 KS
-70 QKLIPPKPLFLPI
+70 
-83 EKKPIKEM
+83 
-91 ENNRRVMCPENE
+91 RRVMCPENDG
-103 ELANYLL
+103 LANYLL
-110 QKRQELAD
+110 QKRQELAE
-118 KPKGIKENTDM
+118 KPQGIKENTDM

-135 NNICNAQH
+135 NNICKAQH

-164 MRGYFDSGSGSSEP
+164 MRSYFDNGSGSSEP
-178 EDITRNGKT
+178 EDVTTKGTCKKT
-187 ANGNKRYLPQKNSV
+187 KGNRRYLPQKNSV

-212 TADGSEFMHKQ
+212 TADGNEFMHKQ

-235 RVPIAPEKGKG
+235 RAPIAPDKGKG
-246 KPSQFGSSPKEW
+246 RPSQFGSSSRDW

-265 SMLIKKGFVV
+265 SILIKKGFVA

-314 LSQPNTQNS
+314 FSQPEMQNACIEEFVHS
-323 SVPDVSHTDLG
+323 DSV
-334 RGETNAKKT
+334 REEANAT
-343 FRQKKSIDV
+343 AAFRQKKSIDV
-352 PPDSLERCTR
+352 PLDSLEKCTR
-362 MGYSKEQVL
+362 MGYSEGQVH
-371 CAFAEISETSR
+371 CAFAEVSETSK

-399 DQVYGQEARDGMQSS
+399 DQVYGQEDRMGFQSTRMDLTDDG
-414 RMKLSNDCGDM
+414 GDV
-425 PNFTLRA
+425 PNVFTLRA
-432 CSSSRPSPDCLEAN
+432 CSSSRPSSEGLDAN
-446 MNVLSIPPLSFGER
+446 INILSIPPLSFGER

-473 REQFTSQ
+473 REHFTSQ
-480 GARSKKML
+480 GARSKKMI

-508 GIWIARHKHLS
+508 GIWIARHKHLFK
-519 SEYVLDFIV
+519 EYVLDFIV
-528 ERKNVD
+528 ERKKVD
-534 DLRSSIRD
+534 DLRFSIRD

-568 NSSEATE
+568 NSSEAAE

-599 DTLRKYSYLT
+599 DTLRKYAYLT

-617 LHLPEDQSRCNGVC
+617 LHLPEDQSRCTGVC
-631 PPFNEFIQRCQDLDK
+631 PSFDEFILRCQELDK
-646 MTVSDVFSTQ
+646 MTVSDVFAIQ

-669 AVVDLYPTLVSLVH
+669 AVVDLYPTLVSLAH
-683 AYSVLEG
+683 AYSLLEG
-690 DVCVQ
+690 DVCAQ

-704 NVVSSVASKNIFRFV
+704 NVVTSAASKNIFRFV

>member
-1 MGPETAHSSTNK
+1 
-13 QADYAGPHS
+13 
-22 CYTESDSS
+22 
-30 FQLQLE
+30 
-36 WKPWRYFLHAF
+36 
-47 NSHRSFCPPQSLI
+47 
-60 RINPKKSHIS
+60 
-70 QKLIPPKPLFLPI
+70 
-83 EKKPIKEM
+83 M
-91 ENNRRVMCPENE
+91 ERNRRVLCPENE
-103 ELANYLL
+103 ELVNYLL

-118 KPKGIKENTDM
+118 KPKGIKENTNL

-150 LNDIKGVGKWILVL
+150 LNDIKGVGKWIIVL

-178 EDITRNGKT
+178 EEITRKGKK
-187 ANGNKRYLPQKNSV
+187 NKGNRRYLPQKNSV

-212 TADGSEFMHKQ
+212 TTDGNEFMHKQ

-235 RVPIAPEKGKG
+235 RAPIAPEKGKG
-246 KPSQFGSSPKEW
+246 KPSQFGSSPRDW

-265 SMLIKKGFVV
+265 SILIKKGLVV

-299 SKMEDPLENLVNVER
+299 SKMEDPLENLVDVER
-314 LSQPNTQNS
+314 LSQPDTQDAF
-323 SVPDVSHTDLG
+323 VQDLCHSDSDIEEINE
-334 RGETNAKKT
+334 RAAFKRKT
-343 FRQKKSIDV
+343 SIDI
-352 PPDSLERCTR
+352 PLDCLERCTR

-371 CAFAEISETSR
+371 SAFAEVSETSK

-399 DQVYGQEARDGMQSS
+399 DQVYGQEAHNGVQSSWMQSS
-414 RMKLSNDCGDM
+414 KNGGDM
-425 PNFTLRA
+425 PNLCTMRA
-432 CSSSRPSPDCLEAN
+432 CSSSRPSSDSLKAD
-446 MNVLSIPPLSFGER
+446 MNVLSVPPLSFGEK
-460 FEDVYEVILILDD
+460 FEDTYEVILILDD

-488 EKICSEFKIKINVR
+488 EKICSEFKIKIDVR

-528 ERKNVD
+528 ERKKVA

-542 NRYRDQKLRLLRS
+542 NRYKDQKLRLLRS
-555 GLKKLIYLVEGDP
+555 GLKKLIFLVEGDP
-568 NSSEATE
+568 NTSEAAE

-585 ILEGFDVQRTSGLH
+585 ILEGFDVQRTSGLL
-599 DTLRKYSYLT
+599 DTLRK
-609 RAITQYYK
+609 
-617 LHLPEDQSRCNGVC
+617 
-631 PPFNEFIQRCQDLDK
+631 CQELDK
-646 MTVSDVFSTQ
+646 MTVSDVFSIQ

-669 AVVDLYPTLVSLVH
+669 AVVDLYPTLVSLAN
-683 AYSVLEG
+683 AYSLLEG
-690 DVCVQ
+690 DVCAQ

-704 NVVSSVASKNIFRFV
+704 NKVSSVASKNIFRFI
-719 WAD
+719 WC

>member
-1 MGPETAHSSTNK
+1 
-13 QADYAGPHS
+13 
-22 CYTESDSS
+22 
-30 FQLQLE
+30 
-36 WKPWRYFLHAF
+36 
-47 NSHRSFCPPQSLI
+47 
-60 RINPKKSHIS
+60 
-70 QKLIPPKPLFLPI
+70 
-83 EKKPIKEM
+83 M
-91 ENNRRVMCPENE
+91 ERNRRVLCPENE
-103 ELANYLL
+103 ELVNYLL

-118 KPKGIKENTDM
+118 KPKGIKENTNL

-150 LNDIKGVGKWILVL
+150 LNDIKGVGKWIIVL

-178 EDITRNGKT
+178 EEITRKGKK
-187 ANGNKRYLPQKNSV
+187 NKGNRRYLPQKNSV

-212 TADGSEFMHKQ
+212 TTDGNEFMHKQ

-235 RVPIAPEKGKG
+235 RAPIAPEKGKG
-246 KPSQFGSSPKEW
+246 KPSQFGSSPRDW

-265 SMLIKKGFVV
+265 SILIKKGLVV

-299 SKMEDPLENLVNVER
+299 SKMEDPLENLVDVER
-314 LSQPNTQNS
+314 LSQPDTQDAF
-323 SVPDVSHTDLG
+323 VQDLCHSDSDIEEINE
-334 RGETNAKKT
+334 RAAFKRKT
-343 FRQKKSIDV
+343 SIDI
-352 PPDSLERCTR
+352 PLDCLERCTR

-371 CAFAEISETSR
+371 SAFAEVSETSK

-399 DQVYGQEARDGMQSS
+399 DQVYGQEAHNGVQSSWMQSS
-414 RMKLSNDCGDM
+414 KNGGDM
-425 PNFTLRA
+425 PNLCTMRA
-432 CSSSRPSPDCLEAN
+432 CSSSRPSSDSLKAD
-446 MNVLSIPPLSFGER
+446 MNVLSVPPLSFGEK
-460 FEDVYEVILILDD
+460 FEDTYEVILILDD

-488 EKICSEFKIKINVR
+488 EKICSEFKIKIDVR

-528 ERKNVD
+528 ERKKVA

-542 NRYRDQKLRLLRS
+542 NRYKDQKLRLLRS
-555 GLKKLIYLVEGDP
+555 GLKKLIFLVEGDP
-568 NSSEATE
+568 NTSEAAE

-585 ILEGFDVQRTSGLH
+585 ILEGFDVQRTSGLL
-599 DTLRKYSYLT
+599 DTLRKYAYLT
-609 RAITQYYK
+609 RAIAQYYK
-617 LHLPEDQSRCNGVC
+617 LHLPEDHSKLSGVYL
-631 PPFNEFIQRCQDLDK
+631 FF
-646 MTVSDVFSTQ
+646 
-656 LMQVPQVTEEVAI
+656 
-669 AVVDLYPTLVSLVH
+669 H
-683 AYSVLEG
+683 
-690 DVCVQ
+690 
-695 EEMLRKQSN
+695 
-704 NVVSSVASKNIFRFV
+704 
-719 WAD
+719 

>member
-1 MGPETAHSSTNK
+1 
-13 QADYAGPHS
+13 
-22 CYTESDSS
+22 
-30 FQLQLE
+30 
-36 WKPWRYFLHAF
+36 
-47 NSHRSFCPPQSLI
+47 
-60 RINPKKSHIS
+60 
-70 QKLIPPKPLFLPI
+70 
-83 EKKPIKEM
+83 M
-91 ENNRRVMCPENE
+91 ERNRRVLCPENE
-103 ELANYLL
+103 ELVNYLL

-118 KPKGIKENTDM
+118 KPKGIKENTDL

-150 LNDIKGVGKWILVL
+150 LNDIKGVGKWIIVL

-178 EDITRNGKT
+178 EEITRKGKK
-187 ANGNKRYLPQKNSV
+187 NKGNRRYLPQKNSV

-212 TADGSEFMHKQ
+212 TADGNEFMHKQ

-235 RVPIAPEKGKG
+235 RAPIAPEKGKG
-246 KPSQFGSSPKEW
+246 KPSQFGSSPRDW

-265 SMLIKKGFVV
+265 SILIKKGLVV

-299 SKMEDPLENLVNVER
+299 SKMEDPLENLVDVER
-314 LSQPNTQNS
+314 LSQPNTQDAF
-323 SVPDVSHTDLG
+323 VQDLCHSDSDIEEINE
-334 RGETNAKKT
+334 RAAFKRKT
-343 FRQKKSIDV
+343 SIDI
-352 PPDSLERCTR
+352 PLDCLERCTR

-371 CAFAEISETSR
+371 SAFAEVSETSK

-399 DQVYGQEARDGMQSS
+399 DQVYGQEAHNGVQSSWMQSS
-414 RMKLSNDCGDM
+414 KNGGDM
-425 PNFTLRA
+425 PNLCTMRA
-432 CSSSRPSPDCLEAN
+432 CPSSRPSSDSLKAD
-446 MNVLSIPPLSFGER
+446 MNVLSVPPLSFGEK
-460 FEDVYEVILILDD
+460 FEDTYEVILILDD

-488 EKICSEFKIKINVR
+488 EKICSEFKIKIDVR

-528 ERKNVD
+528 ERKKVA

-542 NRYRDQKLRLLRS
+542 NRYKDQKLRLLRS
-555 GLKKLIYLVEGDP
+555 GLKKLIFLVEGDP
-568 NSSEATE
+568 NTSEAAE

-585 ILEGFDVQRTSGLH
+585 ILEGFDVQRTSGLL
-599 DTLRKYSYLT
+599 DTLRKYAYLT
-609 RAITQYYK
+609 RAIAQYYK
-617 LHLPEDQSRCNGVC
+617 LHLPEDHSKLSGVC
-631 PPFNEFIQRCQDLDK
+631 PPFNEFIKRCQELDK
-646 MTVSDVFSTQ
+646 MTVSDVFSIQ

-669 AVVDLYPTLVSLVH
+669 AVVDLYPTLVSLAN
-683 AYSVLEG
+683 AYSLLEG
-690 DVCVQ
+690 DVCAQ

-704 NVVSSVASKNIFRFV
+704 NKVSSVASKNIFRFI
-719 WAD
+719 WC